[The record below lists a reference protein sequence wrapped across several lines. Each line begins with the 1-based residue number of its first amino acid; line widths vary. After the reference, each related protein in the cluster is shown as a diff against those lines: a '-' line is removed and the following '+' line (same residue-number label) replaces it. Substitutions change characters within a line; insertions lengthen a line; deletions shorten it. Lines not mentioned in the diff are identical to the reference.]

1 MTPAFLSHPALS
13 LSGLSFASVGA
24 PRRSQTV
31 APILDR
37 DTREPLINT
46 AQAAALLAMSP
57 RSLEG
62 YRRKG
67 GGPTFV
73 TLSRN
78 VVRYR
83 GSDLDAWIRS
93 RAAPHTATSRT
104 LLS

>member
-1 MTPAFLSHPALS
+1 MTSAFLTQTAFS
-13 LSGLSFASVGA
+13 LSGLSFVSGNI
-24 PRRSQTV
+24 PRRLQPAT
-31 APILDR
+31 AILDS
-37 DTREPLINT
+37 DTREPLITT
-46 AQAAALLAMSP
+46 AQAAELLALSP

-83 GSDLDAWIRS
+83 RSDLDNWVSS
-93 RAAPHTATSRT
+93 RAAPHTAKART

>member
-1 MTPAFLSHPALS
+1 MAA
-13 LSGLSFASVGA
+13 V
-24 PRRSQTV
+24 
-31 APILDR
+31 LDS
-37 DTREPLINT
+37 DTREPLIT
-46 AQAAALLAMSP
+46 TVEAAALLAMSP
-57 RSLEG
+57 RTLEG

-83 GSDLDAWIRS
+83 RSDLDSWVSS
-93 RAAPHTATSRT
+93 RAAPHTAKART